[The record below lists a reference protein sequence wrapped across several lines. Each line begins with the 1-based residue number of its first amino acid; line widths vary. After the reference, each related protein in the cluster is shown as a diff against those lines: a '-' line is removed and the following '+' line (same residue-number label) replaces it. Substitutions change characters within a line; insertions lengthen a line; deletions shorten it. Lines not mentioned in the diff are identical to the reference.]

1 MQRLPPSIAA
11 IVVFS
16 TAFYWGYALNK
27 QAVVSQTYSTSSGK
41 SKITLPDG
49 TKVWLR
55 AHSMLSYQTDF
66 KIDNRKVSV
75 SGGAFFDVVHDKANP
90 FIVQTSGIEVQV
102 YGTKFNVESYSDSAN
117 ISVSL
122 LEGSVSLKTLK
133 ENKLIVP
140 GETAIFNKKNQLLQI
155 AKEEVTFIGAWA
167 SDELVFVNKPLS
179 HICEILSKRYDV
191 KIHLN
196 PDISPN
202 EFSYTFTLH
211 DEPLTEILVIMSC
224 IHPIHYQF
232 DGDKALTITKK

>member
-179 HICEILSKRYDV
+179 HICD
-191 KIHLN
+191 
-196 PDISPN
+196 
-202 EFSYTFTLH
+202 
-211 DEPLTEILVIMSC
+211 
-224 IHPIHYQF
+224 
-232 DGDKALTITKK
+232 